1 MSVRRIPFI
10 LMLGTAIAC
19 LSAQAQVLSLVTDD
33 VYPRSTPDGRGF
45 EDLILKE
52 AFRRVGIS
60 IRTSQLPSERALI
73 NVNQGIDDGLYVKI
87 EGVEAGYPNLFR
99 VPEPVCDYEFAAF
112 GRDPSLKITGY
123 PSLAPYSVAFI
134 RGWKNPEAATAGMKS
149 VTRVKDDEALFEM
162 LLHGRVDVI
171 VYEALQGRVWI
182 RNHGLT
188 GIHQLGPP
196 LATAE
201 MFLYLN
207 VRHRDLAPRLA
218 AALKAMKADGTWSQ
232 IIHSVVGN
240 P

>member
-60 IRTSQLPSERALI
+60 IRTSQLPSERALL

-87 EGVEAGYPNLFR
+87 AGVEAGYPNLVR

-123 PSLAPYSVAFI
+123 PSLASFSIAFI

-149 VTRVKDDEALFEM
+149 VTRVKDDQALFEM
-162 LLHGRVDVI
+162 LLDGRVDLI
-171 VYEALQGRVWI
+171 VYESLQGRLWI

-188 GIHQLGPP
+188 GIHQIGPP
-196 LATAE
+196 LATSE

-207 VRHRDLAPRLA
+207 ARHRDLVPRLA
-218 AALKAMKADGTWSQ
+218 AALRDMKADGTWSQ